1 MKTVSVSRGA
11 AFLNDILKQAM
22 LEEIILETPD
32 GQRFILA
39 SVEKWKGFQLAE
51 DDDITQNKELI
62 NHLSNRRSGGKRISL
77 SEVKE
82 KLGL

>member
-1 MKTVSVSRGA
+1 MDNSIRDKIEVMPVC
-11 AFLNDILKQAM
+11 K
-22 LEEIILETPD
+22 
-32 GQRFILA
+32 A
-39 SVEKWKGFQLAE
+39 SVEKWKGFQVPD
-51 DDDITQNKELI
+51 DDDITQNKELM